1 MKIFKKVQGFG
12 GKPSLTYEDCRWCFP
27 RLSWPMIAYLN
38 EIKMKSGRPPFVV
51 GFHWENPPGFNQ
63 TSGLSGWY
71 QNLNR
76 SQMSHDYLHIFIFIS
91 NHRNIH
97 GSSDLIMK
105 WHAAWKH
112 WGLYWIDPHHHQ
124 LTSIKCHTAWKKHW
138 RLIGLI
144 EINGFHWKYPPGL
157 LDQRHFQVAWKSK
170 HMNASS
176 TIWDQI
182 GK

>member
-27 RLSWPMIAYLN
+27 RLSWPIW
-38 EIKMKSGRPPFVV
+38 MKSGRPQFVV

-76 SQMSHDYLHIFIFIS
+76 SQVSHDYLHIFIFIS

-105 WHAAWKH
+105 WHAVWKH

-124 LTSIKCHTAWKKHW
+124 HMADLNQVSHSLKEALKADRSHW
-138 RLIGLI
+138 NQRLPLKISTWIIGSEAFPGGL
-144 EINGFHWKYPPGL
+144 EI
-157 LDQRHFQVAWKSK
+157 
-170 HMNASS
+170 
-176 TIWDQI
+176 
-182 GK
+182 